1 MYRAMNVCYT
11 GNVPDMMKLMA
22 ATITSTAAS
31 LSDEGVSQFIDE
43 LLDAK
48 RIYVMGAG
56 RSGLVAKGFAMR
68 LMHLGMRSYV
78 VGETITPAMKEGD
91 TIVAYSGSGETK
103 SIAELCE
110 TAKSIGGRLC
120 LVTSNKDSR
129 IGRIADC
136 IVVIESHRDDV
147 KDESAEYEVRQMRG
161 EHRSFA
167 PLGTI
172 FETSAMIFSDAI
184 VSSIMEIIKCEE
196 KDLKCRHANIE

>member
-1 MYRAMNVCYT
+1 MNEGYG
-11 GNVPDMMKLMA
+11 GNVQDMMKLMA
-22 ATITSTAAS
+22 STISSTAGS
-31 LSDEGVSQFIDE
+31 LSSEGVGQFIDE
-43 LLDAK
+43 LIGAK

-147 KDESAEYEVRQMRG
+147 RDESAEYEVRQMRG

-184 VSSIMEIIKCEE
+184 ISSIMEITECEE
-196 KDLKCRHANIE
+196 NDLKCRHANIE